1 MKKYL
6 VMLTVATLAVG
17 CGASNNEKGA
27 EAEAAA
33 TAQTEKQAVAVKVA
47 TATTQLIGLT
57 ETYTS
62 EILPYKENDI
72 TPAAQGLHID
82 EIRADVGD
90 QVYAGQVIVT
100 LDQTTLK
107 QQELNLAT
115 IEDNYNRMK
124 PVHEA
129 GGISD
134 QQMTQIQNQLDLQRE
149 VVNNLRKN
157 SVIKSPITGVVTAR
171 NFESGDLFAS
181 MPILHIMQ
189 INKLKVM
196 ANVSEQFYPNVKV
209 GQKVDIMVD
218 IYPDEVFE
226 GSVTRINPA
235 LDAATRTF
243 SVEIT
248 IPNSNLRLRPGM
260 YARATF
266 NMGQRESVVID
277 DVAVQKQAGSSER
290 FVYVIKDG
298 VAEYRF
304 VRDGRRVGNQV
315 EIKGGLEA
323 GEQVAIT
330 AFTRLSNGE
339 SVEIVNE

>member
-6 VMLTVATLAVG
+6 VMLAV
-17 CGASNNEKGA
+17 
-27 EAEAAA
+27 AA
-33 TAQTEKQAVAVKVA
+33 TAVSCGLNDKEKEEAQTEESAVAVKVA
-47 TATTQLIGLT
+47 AATPQIVELT
-57 ETYTS
+57 EVYTS

-82 EIRADVGD
+82 EIRVDVGD
-90 QVYAGQVIVT
+90 NVRAGQVLVT

-124 PVHEA
+124 PVHEV

-134 QQMTQIQNQLDLQRE
+134 QQMTQLKNQLDLQRE
-149 VVNNLRKN
+149 IVENLRKN
-157 SVIKSPITGVVTAR
+157 SVIKSPISGVVTAR
-171 NFESGDLFAS
+171 NFEPGDLFAS

-189 INKLKVM
+189 INQLKVM
-196 ANVSEQFYPNVKV
+196 ANVSETYYPNVKV
-209 GQKVDIMVD
+209 GQKVNISVD

-226 GSVTRINPA
+226 GTVSRINPA

-243 SVEIT
+243 GVEIT

-260 YARATF
+260 YARTTF
-266 NMGQRESVVID
+266 NMGQRESIMID

-290 FVYVIKDG
+290 YVFVVKDG

-304 VRDGRRVGNQV
+304 VRDGRRVGNLI
-315 EIKGGLEA
+315 EIIDGLSA
-323 GEQVAIT
+323 GEQVAT
-330 AFTRLSNGE
+330 TSFTRLANGKK
-339 SVEIVNE
+339 VEIVNE